1 MMARDLAAPAIV
13 EPVTAH
19 YASQIKSMRRQRLKN
34 NFVHPHV
41 VEANSLRM

>member
-1 MMARDLAAPAIV
+1 MVRDLAAPAIM

-19 YASQIKSMRRQRLKN
+19 YASQIKSTRRQRLKN
-34 NFVHPHV
+34 NFVYLHV